1 MGGPAVDE
9 SRCACNNSVSTTLA
23 RRFVVTRIQAT
34 KDSTPMAIEPISAP
48 GGDSPLPTAA
58 ADATVRR
65 VAEALRAHNIE
76 AVVADTP
83 EEAREAVLSRIPE
96 GSEVHSGKSMT
107 LEEIG
112 VFAALHE
119 PGRYDA
125 IRPKLQSMDR
135 STQAR
140 EMRKLGAVPDT
151 IVGSVNAITEDGV
164 LVAASA
170 TGNQLAA
177 YAGGAGRV
185 ILVVGSQKIVP
196 DLDTAFARIRDV
208 VFPYEDARVRSTLGV
223 GTQVEKALVVFGEWV
238 EGRTTVVIVREPVGV

>member
-1 MGGPAVDE
+1 
-9 SRCACNNSVSTTLA
+9 
-23 RRFVVTRIQAT
+23 
-34 KDSTPMAIEPISAP
+34 MAIQPASRPADEVA
-48 GGDSPLPTAA
+48 LPTAA
-58 ADATVRR
+58 SEAVIQRAAT
-65 VAEALRAHNIE
+65 ALRANNIE
-76 AVVADTP
+76 VLVVDTAD
-83 EEAREAVLSRIPE
+83 EARDAVLARVPE

-135 STQAR
+135 STQGR

-164 LVAASA
+164 LIAVSA

-185 ILVVGSQKIVP
+185 ILVVGSQKFVP
-196 DLDTAFARIRDV
+196 DLETAFRRIRDV

-223 GTQVEKALVVFGEWV
+223 GTKLEKALVIFGEWL
-238 EGRTTVVIVREPVGV
+238 EGRTTVVIVRDPVGV